1 MSQPSRVAIGTILKN
16 TMKVATAPWIALRLA
31 ALEKE
36 KFFFDLLNPRAKS
49 GHARTIRQ
57 LSIRIT
63 DLCNLRCHTCGQW
76 GDHGFL
82 HGQTIRDLKSSEVS
96 PQRYIDLLDDLSRQG
111 HHPTVYLWG
120 GEPTLYAGWMDIIR
134 RATELRMPT
143 AIATNATGIAEAA
156 AELVKAPMF
165 LLQMSIDGHDAATH
179 NAARPAAG
187 GGDNHVT
194 VRKALEAVKECKQ
207 RQKRK
212 LPLVAALCTIS
223 NVNVRHLM
231 NIYEAYKDHVDLFVF
246 YLSWWINKER
256 ASEHERDF
264 HKRFG
269 FSPGLHRG
277 WIGEWAVREPGL
289 LNDQMQALLRRSAP
303 LHMTP
308 VTFIPDIRGEGNLR
322 AYYADHGA
330 TFGYKRCISIFHAVE
345 IDSNG
350 DMSPCRDYH
359 DYVVGNVKDHTIT
372 DLWNNEPYARFR
384 SSLHTEGLMP
394 VCTRCCGLM
403 GY

>member
-1 MSQPSRVAIGTILKN
+1 MSQRSSVAPGTILKN

-36 KFFFDLLNPRAKS
+36 KSFFDFLNPRAES

-63 DLCNLRCHTCGQW
+63 DVCNLRCHTCGQW
-76 GDHGFL
+76 GDNGFL
-82 HGQTIRDLKSSEVS
+82 HGRAIKDLKSAEVS
-96 PQRYIDLLDDLSRQG
+96 PQRYLELLDDLNRHG

-120 GEPTLYAGWMDIIR
+120 GEPTLYAGWMEIIR
-134 RATELRMPT
+134 RATELRMPA
-143 AIATNATGIAEAA
+143 AIATNATGIAAAA

-165 LLQMSIDGHDAATH
+165 LLQLSIDGHDAATH

-187 GGDNHVT
+187 GGDNHAT
-194 VRKALEAVKECKQ
+194 VRKALEAVNECKR

-223 NVNVRHLM
+223 NINVRHLM
-231 NIYEAYKDHVDLFVF
+231 NIYEAYKDHVDLFIF
-246 YLSWWINKER
+246 YLSWWISKER

-269 FSPGLHRG
+269 FYPDLHRG
-277 WIGEWAVREPGL
+277 WIGEWAVRDHDL

-303 LHMTP
+303 MNMTP
-308 VTFIPDIRGEGNLR
+308 VAFVPDIRGEDNLR

-372 DLWNNEPYARFR
+372 DLWNNEAYTRFR

>member
-1 MSQPSRVAIGTILKN
+1 
-16 TMKVATAPWIALRLA
+16 LA

-36 KFFFDLLNPRAKS
+36 KLFFDLLNPRAKR

-82 HGQTIRDLKSSEVS
+82 HGKTIRDLKSSEVS
-96 PQRYIDLLDDLSRQG
+96 PQRYLELLDDVSRHG

-120 GEPTLYAGWMDIIR
+120 GEPTLYAGWMDIIP

-165 LLQMSIDGHDAATH
+165 LLQMSIDGHDAAT
-179 NAARPAAG
+179 PAAG
-187 GGDNHVT
+187 GGDNHAT

-212 LPLVAALCTIS
+212 LPLVAALCAIS
-223 NVNVRHLM
+223 NFNVRHLM
-231 NIYEAYKDHVDLFVF
+231 NIYEAYKDRVDLFVF

-277 WIGEWAVREPGL
+277 WIGEWAVRDHDL

-303 LHMTP
+303 LHMAP
-308 VTFIPDIRGEGNLR
+308 VTFIPDIRGEDNCAPVMPIMAQRSATSAASPSSTRLKSTPTATCPR
-322 AYYADHGA
+322 AAITTTTWWA
-330 TFGYKRCISIFHAVE
+330 TSRATP
-345 IDSNG
+345 
-350 DMSPCRDYH
+350 SPTSGTMNPALVSD
-359 DYVVGNVKDHTIT
+359 
-372 DLWNNEPYARFR
+372 
-384 SSLHTEGLMP
+384 P
-394 VCTRCCGLM
+394 VCIPRGSCRFARDAAA
-403 GY
+403 

>member
-16 TMKVATAPWIALRLA
+16 TMKVATAPWAALRLA

-36 KFFFDLLNPRAKS
+36 KFFFDLLNPRARS

-82 HGQTIRDLKSSEVS
+82 HGKTIRDLKSSEVS
-96 PQRYIDLLDDLSRQG
+96 PQRYLELLDDVSRQG

-120 GEPTLYAGWMDIIR
+120 GEPTLYSGWMDIIR

-156 AELVKAPMF
+156 VELVKAPMF
-165 LLQMSIDGHDAATH
+165 LLQMSIDGHNAATH

-187 GGDNHVT
+187 GGDNHAT

-207 RQKRK
+207 RQRRK

-231 NIYEAYKDHVDLFVF
+231 DIYEAYKDHVDLFVF
-246 YLSWWINKER
+246 YLSWWINEER

-277 WIGEWAVREPGL
+277 WIGEWAVRDPGL

-372 DLWNNEPYARFR
+372 DLWNNEPYSRFR